1 ARKYSGG
8 ELIIGWPCH
17 SALHSCSKTVFILR
31 RSIFQHRS
39 ISILSAERRTITST
53 KQHQQIGVKAGG
65 KRVAKKSS
73 EENGSAEKD
82 SKRPAEKPRSLATSP
97 GMQSVNI
104 LLVGTLEKLGHE
116 FPTSPVSIRHSKVKP
131 AVEKTHSPKVLH
143 IHQPRKC

>member
-1 ARKYSGG
+1 MVPMPTVPRKEIPPLKAGH
-8 ELIIGWPCH
+8 PP
-17 SALHSCSKTVFILR
+17 A
-31 RSIFQHRS
+31 
-39 ISILSAERRTITST
+39 
-53 KQHQQIGVKAGG
+53 VKAGG